1 MRWTADP
8 LYPGSN
14 PGPGFCFSFSYED
27 IRAILLKLESAIQD
41 SNRVMDVGGLL
52 YHSYRLSNHLFY
64 LLYLLFNTAAIAM
77 RAAKKAAT

>member
-1 MRWTADP
+1 
-8 LYPGSN
+8 
-14 PGPGFCFSFSYED
+14 
-27 IRAILLKLESAIQD
+27 LLKLESAIQD